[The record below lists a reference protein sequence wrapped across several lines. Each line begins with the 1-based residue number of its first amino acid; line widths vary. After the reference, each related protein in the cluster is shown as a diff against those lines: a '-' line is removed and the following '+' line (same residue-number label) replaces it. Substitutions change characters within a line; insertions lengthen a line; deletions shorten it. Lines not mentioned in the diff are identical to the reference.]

1 MRTITTIIISL
12 MTMAIQAQ
20 NVLTK
25 ATNGYIGTG
34 RHMVQQVRCVGS
46 QNDSRCWDFSNL
58 ESVTPKYTVWHVDKE
73 DSLLQTLVIERGTRY
88 TYCMKGDSLLIS
100 GYRSRLS
107 EICYDE
113 QEAYLLFP
121 MTVGDSI
128 QGIFHGRGTYGDK
141 MAMRHYGD
149 YKTKADAIGTIL
161 LPDNDSIQNVLKVH
175 TDRLISNSYYP
186 ITQLDSLAPYT
197 ADSVAMYLQTDT
209 AIISASIDRWYA
221 PGYRYPVI
229 ETRKIVEG
237 NEESQLSQTIYYST
251 DQQETDHP
259 DDGEN
264 VKIRSL
270 LAEEEKQNNIGN
282 DSKQNSSDS
291 SWKIN
296 NIKVNVS
303 GATVNISCD
312 LLADASVTALVCDVS
327 GIVYRQQ
334 SQTGRAGESC
344 QMTILC
350 DGLRHGQ
357 YVLCLNVNG
366 QVKNQTISL

>member
-149 YKTKADAIGTIL
+149 YKTR
-161 LPDNDSIQNVLKVH
+161 H
-175 TDRLISNSYYP
+175 
-186 ITQLDSLAPYT
+186 
-197 ADSVAMYLQTDT
+197 SVF
-209 AIISASIDRWYA
+209 I
-221 PGYRYPVI
+221 
-229 ETRKIVEG
+229 
-237 NEESQLSQTIYYST
+237 
-251 DQQETDHP
+251 
-259 DDGEN
+259 
-264 VKIRSL
+264 
-270 LAEEEKQNNIGN
+270 
-282 DSKQNSSDS
+282 
-291 SWKIN
+291 
-296 NIKVNVS
+296 
-303 GATVNISCD
+303 C
-312 LLADASVTALVCDVS
+312 
-327 GIVYRQQ
+327 
-334 SQTGRAGESC
+334 
-344 QMTILC
+344 
-350 DGLRHGQ
+350 
-357 YVLCLNVNG
+357 
-366 QVKNQTISL
+366 

>member
-175 TDRLISNSYYP
+175 TDRTIASKYYP
-186 ITQLDSLAPYT
+186 ITLLDSLAPYT
-197 ADSVAMYLQTDT
+197 ADSVIMLSKKDT
-209 AIISASIDRWYA
+209 VIIRASIDRWYA
-221 PGYRYPVI
+221 PGYRYPVL
-229 ETRKIVEG
+229 ERRKIMIDNKDTEV
-237 NEESQLSQTIYYST
+237 SQTLYYPKE
-251 DQQETDHP
+251 QQEMDNL
-259 DDGEN
+259 DDKEN
-264 VKIRSL
+264 AMIRAL
-270 LAEEEKQNNIGN
+270 LIQDGSDNN
-282 DSKQNSSDS
+282 SKQPPAN
-291 SWKIN
+291 KAQQIQ
-296 NIKVNVS
+296 NIKTIVN
-303 GATVNISCD
+303 GTTITISYD
-312 LLADASVTALVCDVS
+312 LLTDATVTALVCSTS
-327 GIVYRQQ
+327 GVVYRLQ
-334 SQTGRAGESC
+334 SQTGQTGDHC
-344 QMTILC
+344 QMKILC
-350 DGLRHGQ
+350 NGLRRGQ
-357 YVLCLNVNG
+357 YVLYMNVNG
-366 QVKNQTISL
+366 QVTSQTVNL

>member
-209 AIISASIDRWYA
+209 AIIRASIDRWYA

-237 NEESQLSQTIYYST
+237 NEDSQLSQTIYYPK
-251 DQQETDHP
+251 DQQETDCP
-259 DDGEN
+259 DDDEN
-264 VKIRSL
+264 VKIRAL

-303 GATVNISCD
+303 GATVNISYD